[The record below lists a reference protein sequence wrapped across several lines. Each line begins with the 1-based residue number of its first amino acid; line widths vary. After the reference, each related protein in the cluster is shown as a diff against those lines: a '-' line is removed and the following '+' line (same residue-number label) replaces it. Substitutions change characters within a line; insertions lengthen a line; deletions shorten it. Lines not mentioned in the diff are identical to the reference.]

1 MRHFDNKTTAPP
13 SPMSYREARKKMR
26 SGWNESRD
34 RVGIPIEAYD
44 TLVQFRAASS
54 WRFDFARLLKEDPAL
69 AQSLMQSEAES
80 NGDIIVPPQIE
91 EDLIRRGYLFEID
104 GTGKEQP
111 CTSASS

>member
-1 MRHFDNKTTAPP
+1 MSHLSNKVTTPL

-44 TLVQFRAASS
+44 TWFYTDPS

-69 AQSLMQSEAES
+69 AQNLMQSEAEN
-80 NGDIIVPPQIE
+80 NGDIILPPDVE
-91 EDLIRRGYLFEID
+91 EDLVRRGYIFEID
-104 GTGKEQP
+104 GADKE
-111 CTSASS
+111 